1 MSTPSTPC
9 SASEGSRPGVT
20 PQKYLSA
27 GAAGGGAEAGGEE
40 AIKVYLKV
48 RPQTPHEVAA
58 NEPTAIRRAT
68 DRAIEI
74 VPNMAS
80 YSCCERYHFDHV
92 FDDAQQNADVYAKV
106 VADLVHS
113 LFRGVSSLLFAYGVT
128 NAGKTYT
135 VHGTETDAGILPHAL
150 EDVFAVLDAMQLS
163 PESAP
168 GALQAM
174 LGCGPEDPTLAHL
187 LAEHE
192 RGAKYSVVLSCL
204 EVYNEKLGDLLAGDA
219 GCGGSGSG
227 TGTGAQRKELRM
239 VEESGEINVTGL
251 REVECPTAE
260 EARAIVARA
269 RGRAQ
274 INATSLNGESSRSH
288 SAFIVSL
295 FRYTSAA
302 LNIGEVV
309 GKLVVCDLAGSERT
323 NRTKNTGARLKEAA
337 NINQSLVVLGRCL
350 EALRWNQS
358 HPANNRMVV
367 PFRESKITRLFQSA
381 LTGSGGRT
389 VMIVNVSP
397 CAKDLD
403 ETVHALKYSSIAK
416 EVTSAMGP
424 PVKRKLQVRGDA
436 SPGGIA
442 TAIQSLSSQVEEFKT
457 GAWRKECDIRRE
469 LGRLW
474 GHGVEELQQL
484 LSMQLI
490 TEVRAKE
497 SLASR
502 KLAIQREYY
511 EKRIQQLEDELKRK
525 TTTKQQQQQLN
536 AVPHAEG
543 AIDAESW
550 RTEHLRHLEGRVAEL
565 QSQLEEERHQRAIAQ
580 HEAQSLKAQLSQQSS
595 SNSSAALGGLERQ
608 VAALRR
614 ERAEFEAQLLEAQG
628 QLRQLEEQLQ
638 QESGERARLE
648 REGSDSK
655 KASRTAQQKAE
666 SLEKALRATENIQ
679 QNQQKTIDS
688 LTRANQHGTNTINS
702 QNAIIEQ
709 RKQELQNLCKQEQKL
724 KEDLAQANQ
733 TNAMLSQL
741 ITQMKGQLQS
751 AQDENAAL
759 RRKAGKPSS
768 TGSLELQSGDPH
780 PLAPSASAAA
790 SVTSSSGGSSAAEL
804 QQQQRLGGVVVSRRP
819 SPSQTGGRKESPGRP
834 PLRSTPRQQ
843 VEVHRIPMASPP
855 PPVNTGTCMTL
866 RKRSHSATTTAV
878 SSSAAAASMGTPASR
893 AKGTR
898 GATRGPATPQPPA
911 IELQTIA
918 VDGMS
923 SEPAETAAATTSSSS
938 TTPAASSRV
947 TPQPRRRTVKRLSSE
962 FDAAQEEE
970 EGSVSRPAKAEKRRR
985 LLSAS
990 LCDSFLSPLGAAPR
1004 LRSSAGDAGTPLA
1017 KRLPQRAA
1025 RPMSFRQ
1032 V

>member
-9 SASEGSRPGVT
+9 SASEGSRPGAT
-20 PQKYLSA
+20 PQKFCL
-27 GAAGGGAEAGGEE
+27 EPTEE

-48 RPQTPHEVAA
+48 RPQTPQEIAA
-58 NEPTAIRRAT
+58 NEPTAIRKAT

-74 VPNMAS
+74 VPNMTSHS
-80 YSCCERYHFDHV
+80 YCERYLFDHV
-92 FDDAQQNADVYAKV
+92 FDDAQQNADVYSRV
-106 VADLVHS
+106 VSDLVHS
-113 LFRGVSSLLFAYGVT
+113 LFRGVSSLVFAYGVT

-135 VHGTETDAGILPHAL
+135 VHGTDNDAGILPHTL
-150 EDVFAVLDAMQLS
+150 EDIFSILDAMQLS
-163 PESAP
+163 AESAP
-168 GALQAM
+168 AALQAM

-187 LAEHE
+187 LSEHE
-192 RGAKYSVVLSCL
+192 RGTKYSIVLSCL
-204 EVYNEKLGDLLAGDA
+204 EIYNEKLGDLLGSD
-219 GCGGSGSG
+219 GG
-227 TGTGAQRKELRM
+227 QRKELRM

-251 REVECPTAE
+251 KEVEVPTAD
-260 EARAIVARA
+260 EAKAIIARA
-269 RGRAQ
+269 RSKAQ
-274 INATSLNGESSRSH
+274 TNATSLNGESSRSH
-288 SAFIVSL
+288 SAFIINL

-309 GKLVVCDLAGSERT
+309 GKLVICDLAGSERT

-350 EALRWNQS
+350 EALRWNQT
-358 HPANNRMVV
+358 HPAVNRMVV
-367 PFRESKITRLFQSA
+367 PFRESKITRLFQST
-381 LTGSGGRT
+381 LTGSGRT

-397 CAKDLD
+397 CARDLD

-416 EVTSAMGP
+416 EVTSVMGP

-442 TAIQSLSSQVEEFKT
+442 NAIQSLSTQVEEFKV
-457 GAWRKECDIRRE
+457 GAWKKECDIRRE
-469 LGRLW
+469 MGRLW
-474 GHGVEELQQL
+474 GQGIEELQQL

-497 SLASR
+497 GLAA
-502 KLAIQREYY
+502 KKIAIQKEFY
-511 EKRIQQLEDELKRK
+511 EKQIMQLENELERK
-525 TTTKQQQQQLN
+525 NKLISANPTPMETEQC
-536 AVPHAEG
+536 G
-543 AIDAESW
+543 IDADSW
-550 RTEHLRHLEGRVAEL
+550 RTTHIRHLEGRVAEL
-565 QSQLEEERHQRAIAQ
+565 QSQLEDERSQRVNT
-580 HEAQSLKAQLSQQSS
+580 QLQIQKDSCASGTQ
-595 SNSSAALGGLERQ
+595 ERQ
-608 VAALRR
+608 IAALRK
-614 ERAEFEAQLLEAQG
+614 ERVEMETQLQQAQV

-638 QESGERARLE
+638 QESSERARLE
-648 REGSDSK
+648 REGADNK
-655 KASRTAQQKAE
+655 KANRSAQQKVE

-709 RKQELQNLCKQEQKL
+709 RKQELQNFVKQEQKL

-741 ITQMKGQLQS
+741 ITQMKEQLQA

-768 TGSLELQSGDPH
+768 AGSLELQNGDPH
-780 PLAPSASAAA
+780 PLAPSAS
-790 SVTSSSGGSSAAEL
+790 VTSASSSSSLE
-804 QQQQRLGGVVVSRRP
+804 RLGITTSRRP
-819 SPSQTGGRKESPGRP
+819 SPSQTGSRKESPGRP

-843 VEVHRIPMASPP
+843 VEVHRIPLASPP

-866 RKRSHSATTTAV
+866 RKRSHSASTTV
-878 SSSAAAASMGTPASR
+878 SAPAMGTPASR

-898 GATRGPATPQPPA
+898 TGVRGPATPQPPA
-911 IELQTIA
+911 VELQTIS
-918 VDGMS
+918 VDGV
-923 SEPAETAAATTSSSS
+923 EVNATQALGESTSA
-938 TTPAASSRV
+938 TPCSRV

-990 LCDSFLSPLGAAPR
+990 VGDSFLSPFGAAPR
-1004 LRSSAGDAGTPLA
+1004 MRASAGAVGECSTPLA